1 MQKGKG
7 STASPPAGVIQ
18 GRPQQPSARGP
29 TPPQQRPEEY
39 PQRQPHGGFQP
50 QGVSG
55 MPQGMM
61 YQPQGMVPPQVPG
74 QQPRMTAPQGYPG
87 AFVGGRQQRPIR
99 IPHPQ
104 QGGQPMYSSPPAG
117 MGPQL
122 VLGSQPFI
130 PGNQQSP
137 YGVSPGQV
145 DYSQMQGPIQFR
157 SGQPGFVTPMAYPGF
172 AHPGPTTMQQQ
183 MQYPPPPSLFVV
195 RPAPTQMTG
204 NPQYQQVRM
213 EVPKPPQQRERKLIQ
228 IRDPNQ
234 DNKDITQEIMARH
247 GGQSAGTPS
256 STGSPSTTPD
266 ASGHSSNSNTP
277 PINTNN
283 SAEQNSVSALFA
295 AKVAATLHNDTPPA
309 DKLKTS
315 PQASKSTSPK
325 ISSPAQGIKL
335 ISIEKAQRTPD
346 NSKTPVKIVEPSKT
360 KATIPANT
368 DVSDGAKISIVKP
381 EACKPSPPT
390 EVKPAATSQVSKPAE
405 VSSLAQQAQKQVT
418 SVQNGSTSPTPDTE
432 EIITADTKQETEM
445 APPQNKISEPIPE
458 DAVENNKTSTAPLVT
473 PTEVDEMVKPSA
485 VVKETKPNN
494 VIEETV
500 ESETTVNGL
509 ESDPERLKSS
519 QGTTVDQSVKDVPKK
534 KKKGKQRFQ
543 EMEKRSDK
551 ADLMDAYTERPEKEV
566 SKEPQT
572 EQEEEEVDDTAEEH
586 VPSEEESWED
596 KDGKIG
602 IEFPES
608 KDGKLVYDRNFLL
621 QFQFNPICIE
631 KPENLPDIE
640 VVLNT
645 MPKGPPKSFNPRM
658 GGGGGGGGGVDFM
671 PSYMRP
677 TRGTP
682 QPNPSRNKGRM
693 QPKKIIR
700 TIQPTVELERSENRW
715 IRPAEKAKELP
726 EEESKTEE
734 VMRKFRGILNKLT
747 PQKFKKLTEQVM
759 ELEIDTSEKLEGIID
774 IIFEKAISEPGFSV
788 AYANLCRCLLP
799 IKVSAGN
806 KELVFRTILLNKCQ
820 KEFEKEKTDE
830 NRIHEKIDQLVNEG
844 LSEED
849 YKIKK
854 AELEEEEMFG
864 KRRTLGN
871 IRFIGELFKLKILT
885 ENIMHTC
892 VMKLIKSMDEESLEC
907 FCKLLSTIGKDL
919 DHEVAKPRMD
929 QYFSQM
935 DKIIAS
941 KKTSSRVRFML
952 QDLRDLRLS
961 NWVPRRDDN
970 NPKTIDQIHKEAADE
985 EKKTQLLL
993 QQQPKMPK
1001 NKGRDSPRTVVP
1013 QADETWTTV
1022 SSRGPRNVS
1031 VDPKKFQ
1038 NVQKRNVDSENISL
1052 GPGGRGYGA
1061 WARGSS
1067 GGTGPV
1073 AATQAAQ
1080 PEEPRGNRFSALGGE
1095 ARRGPGA
1102 ARPSSGAG
1110 RQEPRSPGPPGRW
1123 PPASEREKA
1132 LEAARNLGQPKSK
1145 PERKDAPSPEPEPEE
1160 EETSAPA
1167 PEPPAAKEFS
1177 EREVEQKVNSIID
1190 EYHNI
1195 SDLKEAMECIQEMK
1209 SPSMH
1214 HKVVF
1219 YAINHSM
1226 EKHQNERLKTG
1237 RLLRA
1242 LVKSNI
1248 ISKEQFMEGL
1258 DEMLEFTED
1267 YEIDIPH
1274 VYNYL
1279 GHMVGPACCDGVL
1292 PLTDISQSACK
1303 LFSKKNNCA
1312 RLIAELLLTAKSES
1326 SSADVAELWAQ
1337 SGINFSS
1344 FFESEDAAQQ
1354 FIKKM
1359 KLESLLTSPPIAPSS
1374 SHHSANVQEELR
1386 ELMLKKKASN
1396 QEVFNWIDGNVQ
1408 NTKDPQFIRAI
1419 VTVVCES
1426 CKTDDGDSFKCDKV
1440 KLANRKNLLQKY
1452 IDSDSNLELQALY
1465 ALQSLTE
1472 KLDHPS
1478 GFLRSY
1484 FEDFY
1489 DEDIVQEEAFY
1500 AWEKSTDP
1508 AEQTGKGTAQA
1519 STQRFFEWLRSAEEE
1534 PAKDA

>member
-1 MQKGKG
+1 
-7 STASPPAGVIQ
+7 
-18 GRPQQPSARGP
+18 
-29 TPPQQRPEEY
+29 
-39 PQRQPHGGFQP
+39 
-50 QGVSG
+50 
-55 MPQGMM
+55 
-61 YQPQGMVPPQVPG
+61 
-74 QQPRMTAPQGYPG
+74 
-87 AFVGGRQQRPIR
+87 
-99 IPHPQ
+99 
-104 QGGQPMYSSPPAG
+104 
-117 MGPQL
+117 
-122 VLGSQPFI
+122 
-130 PGNQQSP
+130 
-137 YGVSPGQV
+137 
-145 DYSQMQGPIQFR
+145 
-157 SGQPGFVTPMAYPGF
+157 
-172 AHPGPTTMQQQ
+172 
-183 MQYPPPPSLFVV
+183 
-195 RPAPTQMTG
+195 
-204 NPQYQQVRM
+204 
-213 EVPKPPQQRERKLIQ
+213 
-228 IRDPNQ
+228 
-234 DNKDITQEIMARH
+234 
-247 GGQSAGTPS
+247 
-256 STGSPSTTPD
+256 
-266 ASGHSSNSNTP
+266 
-277 PINTNN
+277 
-283 SAEQNSVSALFA
+283 
-295 AKVAATLHNDTPPA
+295 
-309 DKLKTS
+309 
-315 PQASKSTSPK
+315 
-325 ISSPAQGIKL
+325 
-335 ISIEKAQRTPD
+335 
-346 NSKTPVKIVEPSKT
+346 
-360 KATIPANT
+360 
-368 DVSDGAKISIVKP
+368 
-381 EACKPSPPT
+381 
-390 EVKPAATSQVSKPAE
+390 
-405 VSSLAQQAQKQVT
+405 
-418 SVQNGSTSPTPDTE
+418 
-432 EIITADTKQETEM
+432 
-445 APPQNKISEPIPE
+445 
-458 DAVENNKTSTAPLVT
+458 
-473 PTEVDEMVKPSA
+473 
-485 VVKETKPNN
+485 
-494 VIEETV
+494 
-500 ESETTVNGL
+500 
-509 ESDPERLKSS
+509 
-519 QGTTVDQSVKDVPKK
+519 
-534 KKKGKQRFQ
+534 
-543 EMEKRSDK
+543 
-551 ADLMDAYTERPEKEV
+551 
-566 SKEPQT
+566 
-572 EQEEEEVDDTAEEH
+572 
-586 VPSEEESWED
+586 
-596 KDGKIG
+596 
-602 IEFPES
+602 
-608 KDGKLVYDRNFLL
+608 
-621 QFQFNPICIE
+621 
-631 KPENLPDIE
+631 
-640 VVLNT
+640 
-645 MPKGPPKSFNPRM
+645 
-658 GGGGGGGGGVDFM
+658 
-671 PSYMRP
+671 
-677 TRGTP
+677 
-682 QPNPSRNKGRM
+682 
-693 QPKKIIR
+693 
-700 TIQPTVELERSENRW
+700 
-715 IRPAEKAKELP
+715 
-726 EEESKTEE
+726 E

-799 IKVSAGN
+799 IKVSTGN

-1001 NKGRDSPRTVVP
+1001 NKGMTVVP

-1067 GGTGPV
+1067 GGTGPIPYELKKS
-1073 AATQAAQ
+1073 TIF
-1080 PEEPRGNRFSALGGE
+1080 FSC
-1095 ARRGPGA
+1095 
-1102 ARPSSGAG
+1102 RPSSGAG

-1132 LEAARNLGQPKSK
+1132 LEAARNLGQPKVLFKESDTSCMGSRSDLLTVLGLLSMYLPQKMKMLSK

-1478 GFLRSY
+1478 GMLFALVFRGFLLRH
-1484 FEDFY
+1484 
-1489 DEDIVQEEAFY
+1489 IVHEEAFY